1 MTSAAVAIEIVAAL
15 SKKPRQARGV
25 LPGCAGGAPTTTG
38 GGEGGSGSG
47 AEAVERAGKAE
58 PPRAVG
64 RVARVPGRKR
74 WSARAKPLCGT
85 DPPESERKQVV
96 PLLALHAGEQ
106 GQNQRAHQEH
116 GGAG

>member
-15 SKKPRQARGV
+15 SKKPRQTRGV

-38 GGEGGSGSG
+38 GGSPARR
-47 AEAVERAGKAE
+47 AESCRVARAGRP